1 MENVMLT
8 KRQNMSEVSLLTAV
22 AAGVLSFLSPCVLP
36 IVPAY
41 LGRLAALAKGESTT
55 LHALLFVSGFGALFT
70 LLGIGAAYA
79 GGALGALLPVVQLPL
94 GVAVFVGG
102 LHLAG
107 IVRISFLDRS
117 QAPRQ
122 HRAAGRTG
130 SLLLGAAFAAAWT
143 PCIGI
148 VLGSILALAATGSSP
163 LGSIA
168 LLLAYSAGLG
178 APFIALGAAAEQ
190 SADRLPAILARL
202 RARTRLAGQI
212 GGLLVAA
219 IGFAIAAGLLPTLAR
234 YLPGIQ
240 GI

>member
-1 MENVMLT
+1 
-8 KRQNMSEVSLLTAV
+8 MSEVSLLTAA
-22 AAGVLSFLSPCVLP
+22 AAGLLSFLSPCVLP
-36 IVPAY
+36 LVPAY
-41 LGRLAALAKGESTT
+41 LGRLASLAKGESAT

-79 GGALGALLPVVQLPL
+79 GGALGALLPIMQLPL
-94 GVAVFVGG
+94 GIVVFFGG

-107 IVRISFLDRS
+107 IVQIPLLDRS

-122 HRAAGRTG
+122 FSAAGRSG

-148 VLGSILALAATGSSP
+148 VLGSILALAATGSDP
-163 LGSIA
+163 FGSVA
-168 LLLAYSAGLG
+168 LLLSYSAGLG
-178 APFIALGAAAEQ
+178 LPFIALGIAAER
-190 SADRLPAILARL
+190 SADRLPVLLSRL
-202 RARTRLAGQI
+202 RKGTRLAGRV

-219 IGFAIAAGLLPTLAR
+219 IGLAIAAGLLPTLAR
-234 YLPGIQ
+234 YLPGLQ

>member
-1 MENVMLT
+1 
-8 KRQNMSEVSLLTAV
+8 MSEVSLLTALI
-22 AAGVLSFLSPCVLP
+22 AGVLSFLSPCVLP

-41 LGRLAALAKGESTT
+41 LGRLAALAKGESAT
-55 LHALLFVSGFGALFT
+55 LHALLFTSGFGTIFT

-79 GGALGALLPVVQLPL
+79 GGALGSLLPIAQIPL
-94 GVAVFVGG
+94 GVTIFFGG

-107 IVRISFLDRS
+107 IIRIPLLDRS

-122 HRAAGRTG
+122 HRAVGRTG

-148 VLGSILALAATGSSP
+148 VLGSILALAATGSST
-163 LGSIA
+163 LGSVA

-178 APFIALGAAAEQ
+178 VPFIALGAATERSAE
-190 SADRLPAILARL
+190 RLPAILARL
-202 RARTRLAGQI
+202 RAGTRLAGRI
-212 GGLLVAA
+212 GGLLVAV
-219 IGFAIAAGLLPTLAR
+219 IGLVIASGLLPTLAR

-240 GI
+240 GL